1 MREKAKVNSLF
12 SLKVYMVF
20 MFDFYCRYNCQNIL
34 IQRGGENV
42 KESRKSRLVYKIYP
56 KHKSKNFVIKT
67 WNIAGIK
74 EESGQF
80 SMYMD
85 VLVNKINDF

>member
-56 KHKSKNFVIKT
+56 CKNKCILKVYLNISHFKHGCRIPKV
-67 WNIAGIK
+67 
-74 EESGQF
+74 
-80 SMYMD
+80 
-85 VLVNKINDF
+85 